1 MISALMKTVTAVTPV
16 YLQTVFVTDSA
27 DMLSVLI
34 QQKNHTLLILHSD
47 VPGCSSE
54 G

>member
-1 MISALMKTVTAVTPV
+1 MKIVTASPV
-16 YLQTVFVTDSA
+16 YLQTEFVTESA
-27 DMLSVLI
+27 DMLSVLM

>member
-1 MISALMKTVTAVTPV
+1 MISALLKTVTAV
-16 YLQTVFVTDSA
+16 YLQTVFVTYSA